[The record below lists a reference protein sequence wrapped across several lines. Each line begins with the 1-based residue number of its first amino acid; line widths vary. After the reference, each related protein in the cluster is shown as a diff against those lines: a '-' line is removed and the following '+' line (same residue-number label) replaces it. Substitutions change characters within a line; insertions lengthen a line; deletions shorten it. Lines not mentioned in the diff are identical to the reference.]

1 MGRILTHWPRSNYG
15 TIIADPPWPL
25 RGGKNG
31 KAAYSKTMSADVQ
44 YPLMSF
50 KQIQSLRVG
59 DIAVATIKKHI
70 RRALG
75 DKAENHATVYA
86 SSGYFYIQMNADRH
100 AWGKLIRDEWWRNE
114 ISQGTNL
121 RRYSIGLLLRA
132 IHGEVLTD
140 PS

>member
-1 MGRILTHWPRSNYG
+1 MASNKSAVEDGKRVRVRQVHPRTRHSRFKLNP
-15 TIIADPPWPL
+15 DEVV
-25 RGGKNG
+25 
-31 KAAYSKTMSADVQ
+31 AA
-44 YPLMSF
+44 
-50 KQIQSLRVG
+50 
-59 DIAVATIKKHI
+59 IKKHI